1 MREIRK
7 RPLALRDLTHIWR
20 YTFDR
25 WSETQADRYLLSLD
39 DAIQQLATQPET
51 GRSLDIIRPG
61 YRSIQV
67 GRHIVF
73 YTFTDDAVSIRRV
86 LHQRM
91 DVGRHL

>member
-7 RPLALRDLTHIWR
+7 RPLALRDLNHIWR

-25 WSETQADRYLLSLD
+25 WSKTQADRYLLSLD

-51 GRSLDIIRPG
+51 GRSLDTIRPG

-73 YTFTDDAVSIRRV
+73 YTFTDDALSIRRV
-86 LHQRM
+86 LHERM